1 MSIRAQTERS
11 ERRIDSAISDI
22 EVELGR
28 LVLNAQASV
37 MSTLRNGLD
46 LDDQSARPYVK
57 STSKNVRIIDD
68 LGVLFS
74 KAMEESGYGK
84 LVSEFAG
91 SFGVNIKTFE
101 RIMSSISGKL
111 GTKSPMFGSRD
122 VSYFDNVSKATEE
135 SLKQV
140 VSSAGQAARLQ
151 ALMSMNGLPV
161 DKLASLISNRLT
173 ASKSDA
179 RAIAATGI
187 STFYRTVADNG
198 YQKIEDNL
206 KDTDVEIRYVYMG
219 PPAGDRLIR
228 PFCSKLMTK
237 SEQGVTW
244 NRKQIDAMNNQQIP
258 NVFVTCGGFSCRHQW
273 VIAIEGDT
281 V

>member
-1 MSIRAQTERS
+1 MSIREQTERS
-11 ERRIDSAISDI
+11 ERRIDSAISDF
-22 EVELGR
+22 EGELGR
-28 LVLNAQASV
+28 VVLNAQASV

-46 LDDQSARPYVK
+46 LEDQSAMPSVK
-57 STSKNVRIIDD
+57 STSKNVRIIND
-68 LGVLFS
+68 LGILFA

-84 LVSEFAG
+84 LVADFTD
-91 SFGVNIKTFE
+91 SFGIHVKTFQ
-101 RIMSSISGKL
+101 RIMATLSGKL
-111 GTKSPMFGSRD
+111 GIETPLFGSRD
-122 VSYFDNVSKATEE
+122 TSYFDNVSKATEE
-135 SLKQV
+135 SLHQV

-161 DKLASLISNRLT
+161 NKLASLVSTRLMT
-173 ASKSDA
+173 SKADA

-198 YQKIEDNL
+198 YQKIEENL

-228 PFCSKLMTK
+228 PFCSKLMAK
-237 SEQGVTW
+237 SAQGMTW
-244 NRKQIDAMNNQQIP
+244 NRKQIDAMNNGQIP

-273 VIAIEGDT
+273 VVAVDGDT
-281 V
+281 I